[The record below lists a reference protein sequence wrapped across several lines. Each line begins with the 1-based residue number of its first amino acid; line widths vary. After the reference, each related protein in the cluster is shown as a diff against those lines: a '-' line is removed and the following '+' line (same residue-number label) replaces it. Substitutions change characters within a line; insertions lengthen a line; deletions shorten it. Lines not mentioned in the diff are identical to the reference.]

1 MRNSLPATTTHDTPH
16 AERSHPQPHSAQ
28 AGAAHM
34 MYRHKLVRDLAF
46 SIGAGGTSST
56 PLLSLSTNDGDATAL
71 WEALLARSLPWLAQ
85 VGCRKDDGDHGDGG
99 DDEHGD
105 DCGCGGDADDLMMII
120 MTTTVPTTVV
130 VGSSGCVLPSA

>member
-1 MRNSLPATTTHDTPH
+1 
-16 AERSHPQPHSAQ
+16 
-28 AGAAHM
+28 M

-130 VGSSGCVLPSA
+130 VGSSGGCVLPSA